1 MQVLS
6 QQEETTVSVSSSA
19 AGQGIPQFSLILAT
33 SGRTVELDR
42 FLHSLATSRFDD
54 LECIVVDQNSDERL
68 VDLLARWEGRI
79 AIKHLRSSIGLS
91 RARNAGL
98 LRAKGEII
106 AFPDDDCWYTPRLL
120 PNVLNFF
127 VDNPSYGLLSVGVRD
142 AANVISG
149 NRWLQDACDL
159 TTTNL
164 FRTSVGYAL
173 FLRRRAIAT
182 LPQFDETLGVG
193 AGTPFASGEDTDYVF
208 RLLSSG
214 VRGRFD
220 RRLTIH
226 HPRGDMFSGRTDK
239 VRAFSYGCGMGRVIR
254 NREKFPLLPA
264 FVAYD
269 FARAAAGALSG
280 KLDAAALCMAH
291 GRGLCSG
298 YFAPK
303 ERNNDK

>member
-6 QQEETTVSVSSSA
+6 QLVESTVSVSSSKS
-19 AGQGIPQFSLILAT
+19 GRGTPKFSLILAT
-33 SGRTVELDR
+33 NGRTVELDR
-42 FLHSLATSRFDD
+42 FFHSLATSRFDD
-54 LECIVVDQNSDERL
+54 FECVVVDQNPDSRL
-68 VDLLARWEGRI
+68 ADLLARWAERI
-79 AIKHLRSSIGLS
+79 AIKYVRSSIGLS
-91 RARNAGL
+91 HARNAGM
-98 LRAKGEII
+98 LRATGEFL

-127 VDNPSYGLLSVGVRD
+127 ADHPGYGLLSVGVRD
-142 AANVISG
+142 AANVVSG
-149 NRWLQDACDL
+149 NRWIQDACDL

-173 FLRRRAIAT
+173 FLRRQAIAG
-182 LPQFDETLGVG
+182 LPQFDESLGVG

-214 VRGRFD
+214 IKGRFE

-226 HPRGDMFSGRTDK
+226 HPRGDMFSGRADR

-254 NREKFPLLPA
+254 NRGKFPLLPA

-269 FARAAAGALSG
+269 LARGTAGALSG
-280 KLDAAALCMAH
+280 QFDAAALCMAH
-291 GRGLCSG
+291 GRGICSG
-298 YFAPK
+298 YFAARGGK
-303 ERNNDK
+303 